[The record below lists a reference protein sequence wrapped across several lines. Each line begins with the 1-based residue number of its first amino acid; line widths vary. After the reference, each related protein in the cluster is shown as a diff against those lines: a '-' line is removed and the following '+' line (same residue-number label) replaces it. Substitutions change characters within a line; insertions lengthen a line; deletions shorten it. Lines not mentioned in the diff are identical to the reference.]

1 MSLRW
6 IDNEGIAA
14 RPTLSI
20 LTPLHKSG
28 DDDQPKVC
36 LATGFFPSTKNMNLI
51 LGNNDTVQLST
62 TKAALS
68 STRTYFFAG
77 FSKEN
82 IKRCEMDGNVEPPV
96 DDKDDSTDVSNYN
109 TTATTASVN
118 CKDEPLNNVTTTN
131 YTDYTKM
138 NFTSLVV
145 YGLRVLFAKAV
156 AFNVLFTVKALVF

>member
-1 MSLRW
+1 MYFP
-6 IDNEGIAA
+6 EGIAA

-96 DDKDDSTDVSNYN
+96 DDKDDSTDVSNCNNLY
-109 TTATTASVN
+109 TVIPHIITVA
-118 CKDEPLNNVTTTN
+118 LNNSLN
-131 YTDYTKM
+131 KYIYQW
-138 NFTSLVV
+138 TSQSFIEN
-145 YGLRVLFAKAV
+145 GKDGFKWHDE
-156 AFNVLFTVKALVF
+156 K